1 MFDMT
6 ACGSR
11 IKELRESRIRNGK
24 KMTLEILAEEL
35 NISVPHLCRIENG
48 DRAAS
53 IDLMIVI
60 AEYFSVSLDYLVLGK
75 AADDTAI
82 RRRVRI
88 LTYLGKLDYRDLCG
102 IEWAA
107 VVNIKAERRRRKRR
121 NGNETGSAHMGKK

>member
-1 MFDMT
+1 MT

-24 KMTLEILAEEL
+24 KMTLENLAE
-35 NISVPHLCRIENG
+35 PHLWRIENG

-60 AEYFSVSLDYLVLGK
+60 AEYFSVSLDYLVFGK

-82 RRRVRI
+82 RRRVRD
-88 LTYLGKLDYRDLCG
+88 LAAELAAMAEKL
-102 IEWAA
+102 
-107 VVNIKAERRRRKRR
+107 
-121 NGNETGSAHMGKK
+121 

>member
-35 NISVPHLCRIENG
+35 NISVPHLWRIENG

-60 AEYFSVSLDYLVLGK
+60 AEYFSVSLDYLLLGK

-102 IEWAA
+102 IERAA

>member
-24 KMTLEILAEEL
+24 KMTLENLAEEL
-35 NISVPHLCRIENG
+35 NISVPHLWRIENG

-60 AEYFSVSLDYLVLGK
+60 AEYFSVSLDYLLLGK

-102 IEWAA
+102 IERAA

>member
-35 NISVPHLCRIENG
+35 NISVPHLWRIENG

-102 IEWAA
+102 IERAA

>member
-1 MFDMT
+1 MSDMT

-35 NISVPHLCRIENG
+35 NISVPHLWRIENG

-102 IEWAA
+102 IERAA

>member
-24 KMTLEILAEEL
+24 KMTLENLAEEL
-35 NISVPHLCRIENG
+35 NIPHLWRIENG

-60 AEYFSVSLDYLVLGK
+60 AEYFSVSLDYLVFGK

-82 RRRVRI
+82 RRRVRD
-88 LTYLGKLDYRDLCG
+88 LAAELAAMAEKL
-102 IEWAA
+102 
-107 VVNIKAERRRRKRR
+107 
-121 NGNETGSAHMGKK
+121 

>member
-11 IKELRESRIRNGK
+11 IKELRESRIRNDK

-35 NISVPHLCRIENG
+35 NISVPHLWRIENG

-60 AEYFSVSLDYLVLGK
+60 AEYFSVSLDYLLLGK

-102 IEWAA
+102 IERAA
-107 VVNIKAERRRRKRR
+107 VVNIKAERWRRKRR

>member
-35 NISVPHLCRIENG
+35 NIS

-102 IEWAA
+102 IERAA

>member
-35 NISVPHLCRIENG
+35 NISVPHLWRIENG

-75 AADDTAI
+75 EADDTAI

-102 IEWAA
+102 IERAA

>member
-11 IKELRESRIRNGK
+11 IKELRESRIRNDK

-35 NISVPHLCRIENG
+35 NISVPHLWRIENG

-88 LTYLGKLDYRDLCG
+88 LTYLGKLDYRDLRG
-102 IEWAA
+102 IERAA

>member
-35 NISVPHLCRIENG
+35 NISVPHLWRIENG
-48 DRAAS
+48 DRAAL

-102 IEWAA
+102 IERAA

>member
-35 NISVPHLCRIENG
+35 NISVPHLWRIENG

-88 LTYLGKLDYRDLCG
+88 LTYLGKLDYRDLRG
-102 IEWAA
+102 IERAA

>member
-24 KMTLEILAEEL
+24 KMTLENLAEEL
-35 NISVPHLCRIENG
+35 NISVPHLWRIENG

-60 AEYFSVSLDYLVLGK
+60 AEYFSVSLDYLLLGK

-121 NGNETGSAHMGKK
+121 NGNEAGGANLGKK